1 MTARHRKPL
10 PPRTVFLR
18 RFLRKIVLATG
29 VVAVSLLIGA
39 VGYHYAEG
47 MPWLDA
53 TLSATMILTSMGPS
67 TPPQASA
74 GKLFAIFYA
83 LFSGV
88 VFVTLVAVLFAPVLH
103 RFLHQFH
110 LELEPEDSTQ
120 PPRRGIGPEKTGPR
134 NKGTGNQGEETE
146 EDRPR
151 RHRPV

>member
-1 MTARHRKPL
+1 MTARRRKPL
-10 PPRTVFLR
+10 PPRAVFLK
-18 RFLRKIVLATG
+18 RFLLKVALASG

-67 TPPQASA
+67 APLETSA

-110 LELEPEDSTQ
+110 LELEPEDSPQ
-120 PPRRGIGPEKTGPR
+120 PPA
-134 NKGTGNQGEETE
+134 EE
-146 EDRPR
+146 
-151 RHRPV
+151 